1 MKDFRYHVV
10 SLVAVFLALAVGV
23 VLGSGPM
30 RDAFVGGLTEQI
42 DALEG
47 ERDQAVADAAAA
59 EEQTLTARQY
69 ADESAPLLLA
79 NSVNRTQTATVEVAG
94 PGDGA
99 TAGVR
104 DRLVQAGAVLSADL
118 VIEEAWTDPS
128 QSAFRSSLASTIAPN
143 VVGVDA
149 ETSTPTVLAHA
160 LAQGLM
166 PGVYPPG
173 FSEADLSTTD
183 FPDPASAAE
192 RSALLM
198 DLLTEAGLVTGVA
211 TEPVEA
217 FVLVAGPGPEDEAE
231 RAEQSGTL
239 SALAATLAGYTSG
252 VVVASGLDATGDL
265 PSAVLSSPDASAA
278 VATVVEGTEYYGQ
291 ISVPL
296 ALAQA
301 IGGSVGHYGPGE
313 DRVLV
318 PPRAG

>member
-30 RDAFVGGLTEQI
+30 RDAFVGGLTDQV
-42 DALEG
+42 DALEADL
-47 ERDQAVADAAAA
+47 EQAQADAVAAQA
-59 EEQTLTARQY
+59 QTSTGRQY
-69 ADESAPLLLA
+69 ADESAPLLL
-79 NSVNRTQTATVEVAG
+79 SGSLDRTQTATVQVAS
-94 PGDGA
+94 PDDDA

-104 DRLVQAGAVLSADL
+104 DRLVQAGAVLSAEL
-118 VIEEAWTDPS
+118 TIEEAWTDPA
-128 QSAFRSSLASTIAPN
+128 QTAFRSSLASTIAPN
-143 VVGVDA
+143 VVGVDDA
-149 ETSTPTVLAHA
+149 TSTSTVLAHA

-166 PGVYPPG
+166 PGVYPAG
-173 FSEADLSTTD
+173 YGEDDLASTD
-183 FPDPASAAE
+183 FPDPAAATE

-198 DLLTEAGLVTGVA
+198 DLLTEAGLVSGVA

-217 FVLVAGPGPEDEAE
+217 FVLVAGTGDADESA
-231 RAEQSGTL
+231 RADQSGVFG
-239 SALAATLAGYTSG
+239 ALATTLAGYTAG
-252 VVVASGLDATGDL
+252 VTVASGPDATGDL
-265 PSAVLSSPDASAA
+265 PSAVLNSPDASAA

-318 PPRAG
+318 PPRVG